1 MTIRIQRLSVC
12 LSLALAASNALAA
25 PANPKEPTLGGE
37 PGADLSCVPMPESP
51 AGHFVCE
58 DPDSYQRCKALEGKG
73 KVRVE
78 DDDKATPVLL
88 CQQGG

>member
-1 MTIRIQRLSVC
+1 MVRLTAVAAVC
-12 LSLALAASNALAA
+12 LLFVASAQAAT
-25 PANPKEPTLGGE
+25 EPTLGGSA
-37 PGADLSCVPMPESP
+37 GMDLTCVPMPESP

-73 KVRVE
+73 KVKVE
-78 DDDKATPVLL
+78 GEKKSTPVVM